1 MTEQSTVDGLDNLQ
15 KCTLA
20 AMQSEIDTLREELKK
35 GGKVHILML
44 IVGDDLRSLYS
55 LHVL

>member
-1 MTEQSTVDGLDNLQ
+1 MTQSTVDGLDNLQ

-20 AMQSEIDTLREELKK
+20 AMQSEIDSLREELKK
-35 GGKVHILML
+35 SGKVHILVL
-44 IVGDDLRSLYS
+44 IVGDDPRSLYL

>member
-35 GGKVHILML
+35 GGKVHIL
-44 IVGDDLRSLYS
+44 
-55 LHVL
+55 VL